1 VTDAWTAPGGFLL
14 PVLALAP
21 GRPGKRP
28 LRPPRRHRRP
38 LFDVVGIAMVVTVVW
53 AGSFVVAI
61 GTGNTAAFAQTS
73 PVMLVVAGGLFSAG
87 IRRDDD

>member
-1 VTDAWTAPGGFLL
+1 
-14 PVLALAP
+14 
-21 GRPGKRP
+21 
-28 LRPPRRHRRP
+28 
-38 LFDVVGIAMVVTVVW
+38 MVVTVVW